1 TIIVIKFRG
10 GVVTMKKKIAL
21 ILILCLSLGVFA
33 VGCGGSTTEQPDAQ
47 APVED
52 TSWADIQDK
61 GYFIVGL
68 DDAFPPMG
76 FREEGT
82 NDIIGFDID
91 LAKEAA
97 KRLGVDV
104 QFQPVVW
111 DTVIEE
117 LNNGNIDV
125 I

>member
-1 TIIVIKFRG
+1 MEALQNSLMRKLRW
-10 GVVTMKKKIAL
+10 KIL
-21 ILILCLSLGVFA
+21 HGL
-33 VGCGGSTTEQPDAQ
+33 
-47 APVED
+47 
-52 TSWADIQDK
+52 DIQDK

-125 I
+125 IWNGLTITEERKQKNSFYRSLC